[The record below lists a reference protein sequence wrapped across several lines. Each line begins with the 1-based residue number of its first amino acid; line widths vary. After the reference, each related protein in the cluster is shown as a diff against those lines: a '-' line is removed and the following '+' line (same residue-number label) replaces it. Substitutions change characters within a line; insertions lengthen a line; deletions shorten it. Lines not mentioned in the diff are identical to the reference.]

1 MKEERRGSLYVPRK
15 SSQES
20 EGNSDDEV
28 YKEDVEQLNR
38 FLHLRDV
45 SPVRRVLSVPWDS
58 AKEITRRL
66 YVRKV
71 KSVE

>member
-1 MKEERRGSLYVPRK
+1 MPRK